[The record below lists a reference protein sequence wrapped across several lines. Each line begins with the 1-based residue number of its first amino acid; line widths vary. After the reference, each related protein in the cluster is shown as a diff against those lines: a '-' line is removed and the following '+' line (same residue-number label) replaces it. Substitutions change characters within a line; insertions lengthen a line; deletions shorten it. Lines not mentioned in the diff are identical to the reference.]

1 MSLEMVDYHGSYF
14 AEVVAIPPNMRHGT
28 PSGGTPFN
36 NLAVDPMPRLLA
48 NMAVSL
54 GYWRVEDLFKVH
66 YDKGTPD
73 ELRYSVKPEQPSYR
87 ASTDWQ
93 RYGSFLDSIS
103 AGVKVLKGR
112 TVFTFDPRS
121 EKDVRHPNYRGSVGP
136 GFTSQEIYFPT
147 SPAEG
152 VVLMPD
158 GYSYGG
164 NPLNYAWWSDGDAMY
179 HNAFSN
185 NTYFGTD
192 NTAFNPLRRMR
203 RMLVTPAAD
212 GFHFSMNAGC
222 SLGPAFGA
230 PGLAEYYSQYT
241 YGDMHL
247 FLKQFEDNPER
258 VYRVAAQYG
267 NGHPTY
273 GLVLRVYISNVKVKW
288 GDLSDLLTVTYN
300 LRQESGYSLHWPLNP
315 AAAHVWRDWEVK
327 FSLSFT
333 PSWPD
338 RTHLQTNGGVPY
350 LLTLPSVGTLYT
362 TYGGKVVSE
371 GYLNSQN
378 FIFWSSRV
386 PLNTSIFNT
395 VSSGS
400 AVNIQTLPMESE
412 GRGSPILPSFS
423 SFLKKGRNY
432 GFASEID
439 RNMKD
444 IRPSALLSTCD
455 AVDSLLPSVDANL
468 IEALSQIGSTLE
480 VFPDFGG
487 AIKSLSKLAAGRPLA
502 SLKDAMDVITDYQL
516 KVKFNRDPNIDLL
529 ANQLPKIPQLIERC
543 NNLRDGGLIISRGKF
558 EHEFSNEFS
567 RPSVSLV
574 TRTKLVASLDS
585 SSVLANILG
594 VKAAGLLPAPSSMWD
609 LIPFSFVVDWFLN
622 IGDRFGDLENI
633 SLLALLDIRSFTHS
647 YLFTSDLLDEE
658 LAMDGLKKFGLDRDD
673 LTPQL
678 WYYKREVSAFLP
690 PLRHGR
696 FDFRLPTRWPNW
708 ATAGSLGWQ
717 LLLG

>member
-1 MSLEMVDYHGSYF
+1 M
-14 AEVVAIPPNMRHGT
+14 
-28 PSGGTPFN
+28 
-36 NLAVDPMPRLLA
+36 
-48 NMAVSL
+48 
-54 GYWRVEDLFKVH
+54 
-66 YDKGTPD
+66 
-73 ELRYSVKPEQPSYR
+73 
-87 ASTDWQ
+87 
-93 RYGSFLDSIS
+93 
-103 AGVKVLKGR
+103 
-112 TVFTFDPRS
+112 
-121 EKDVRHPNYRGSVGP
+121 
-136 GFTSQEIYFPT
+136 
-147 SPAEG
+147 
-152 VVLMPD
+152 
-158 GYSYGG
+158 
-164 NPLNYAWWSDGDAMY
+164 
-179 HNAFSN
+179 
-185 NTYFGTD
+185 
-192 NTAFNPLRRMR
+192 
-203 RMLVTPAAD
+203 
-212 GFHFSMNAGC
+212 
-222 SLGPAFGA
+222 
-230 PGLAEYYSQYT
+230 
-241 YGDMHL
+241 
-247 FLKQFEDNPER
+247 
-258 VYRVAAQYG
+258 
-267 NGHPTY
+267 
-273 GLVLRVYISNVKVKW
+273 
-288 GDLSDLLTVTYN
+288 
-300 LRQESGYSLHWPLNP
+300 
-315 AAAHVWRDWEVK
+315 
-327 FSLSFT
+327 
-333 PSWPD
+333 
-338 RTHLQTNGGVPY
+338 
-350 LLTLPSVGTLYT
+350 
-362 TYGGKVVSE
+362 
-371 GYLNSQN
+371 
-378 FIFWSSRV
+378 